1 MLVRRY
7 ICIKKKLLYVFQQD
21 AHEMFHVLTQ
31 TITEETMSYPGVVPL
46 FEVEYENR
54 DTGVI

>member
-1 MLVRRY
+1 
-7 ICIKKKLLYVFQQD
+7 
-21 AHEMFHVLTQ
+21 MFHVLTQ